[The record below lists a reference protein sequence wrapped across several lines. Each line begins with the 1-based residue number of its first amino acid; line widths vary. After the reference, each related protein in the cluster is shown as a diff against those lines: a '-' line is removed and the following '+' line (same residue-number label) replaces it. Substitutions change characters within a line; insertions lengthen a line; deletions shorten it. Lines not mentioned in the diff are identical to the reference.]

1 MILKILMPLCLSVL
15 FVLSAN
21 PQSQYAP
28 EPKQVED
35 VHEVVFRHFFTH
47 DLAGS
52 KAEAF
57 CISSAKSLPKNLS
70 AGSQTMIRLLFGCLS
85 VHLAPAGVNHL
96 GRRKSPLSG

>member
-35 VHEVVFRHFFTH
+35 VHEVVFRHF
-47 DLAGS
+47 
-52 KAEAF
+52 
-57 CISSAKSLPKNLS
+57 
-70 AGSQTMIRLLFGCLS
+70 
-85 VHLAPAGVNHL
+85 
-96 GRRKSPLSG
+96 SPMT